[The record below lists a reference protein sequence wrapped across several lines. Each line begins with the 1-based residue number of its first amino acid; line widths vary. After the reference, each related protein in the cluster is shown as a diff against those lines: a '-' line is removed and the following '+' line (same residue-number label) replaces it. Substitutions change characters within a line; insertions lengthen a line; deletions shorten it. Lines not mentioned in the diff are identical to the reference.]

1 MFCGFGLLH
10 TEADSLHQ
18 FGEVFFYYWT
28 VSLSVNRRQP
38 ALIGSPSFG
47 ISPTDNL
54 TNDSKT
60 SDPNPTWSLSTV
72 PATPPH
78 FSFLGKFSCEGCSP
92 SGSRPSPGVVGPAC

>member
-10 TEADSLHQ
+10 TEAESLHQ
-18 FGEVFFYYWT
+18 FGEVFFYDWS

-60 SDPNPTWSLSTV
+60 LTQTLPGLSQQFPPLLLISHIFENSPVRVVLRLV
-72 PATPPH
+72 PGH
-78 FSFLGKFSCEGCSP
+78 HQE
-92 SGSRPSPGVVGPAC
+92 